1 MQIDRTR
8 PARPGIS
15 LTPLIDVV
23 FILLLFFML
32 ASDLHRI
39 NALPLTASATTTGL
53 PGPESALFLRVHRD
67 GSFSLTDER
76 LDKATLGHRIR
87 SYLDHD
93 PKRAV
98 VVQAD
103 EDASLQSLVDALDQ
117 LTASGVVKLT
127 LAQR

>member
-1 MQIDRTR
+1 L
-8 PARPGIS
+8 ARPGIS

-32 ASDLHRI
+32 ASDLQRI
-39 NALPLTASATTTGL
+39 NAQPLAASATTTGL

-67 GSFSLTDER
+67 GSFSLADER
-76 LDKATLGHRIR
+76 LDKATLDRRIR
-87 SYLDHD
+87 SYLEHD
-93 PKRAV
+93 PKQAV

-103 EDASLQSLVDALDQ
+103 GDASLQTLVDALDH
-117 LTASGVVKLT
+117 LTASGAVKLT